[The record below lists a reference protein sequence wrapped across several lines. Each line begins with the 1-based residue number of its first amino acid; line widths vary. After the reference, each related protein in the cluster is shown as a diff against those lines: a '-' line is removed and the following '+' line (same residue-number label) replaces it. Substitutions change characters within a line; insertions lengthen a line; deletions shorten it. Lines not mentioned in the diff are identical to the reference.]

1 MPTST
6 TPRANTETI
15 DTPTGACAPVSLG
28 RSSSRGGGLLCW
40 TLLLALAGCDSLT
53 KANGGDG
60 GEGGNNDPD
69 LQDNDNDGVVAR
81 DDCDDD
87 DPNIKEK
94 SDWFVDK
101 DGDGHGSDADTVEA
115 CYSPTGYAAEND
127 DCNDAASTIFPGA
140 DEVCNGVDDD
150 CDSAIDDSD
159 DNVTDPL
166 TWFPDGDNDGFG
178 TDEGSVVSC
187 VSPSGHV
194 ADGGD
199 CDDTIPEVN
208 PGVAEVCNNGLDD
221 DCDGDPG
228 DCALDAQFELSDER
242 PGLQGSSSGD
252 FAGWS
257 VSAAGDI
264 NADGLNDVLVG
275 APYNDRADYNGG
287 ATYLVY
293 GTVTSWTLAED
304 AAAAWYGEAEEDQLG
319 WAVSGPG
326 DLNGDGADDIA
337 IGVPNQDGPG
347 GGNAGGVRVVLN
359 PGSGISPSDGDQ
371 AIFNGQSTADNA
383 GFSVSGGAD
392 VTGDGG
398 ADLIVGAPYHDAA
411 GNDSGAVYVVA
422 GPLSSGTTNL
432 SLTTAAAKVV
442 GGRSGDTAGWS
453 IALAGDVN
461 GDGLEDLLIGA
472 REAGTSSNKSGGAF
486 LLYGPLSGAISLN
499 DADIELLGELGEDHA
514 GTSVAGAGDINNDG
528 FADILVGAPENDG
541 SGANAGAAYL
551 LLSATSGAGLAA
563 AELRMVGE
571 AVGDSAGRSVTGAGD
586 VDHDGFIDLMVGA
599 PYNES
604 AGSAAGSAYLVSGT
618 TRGTLSLGGAA
629 ISFRGEVTGISGD
642 AAGTCV
648 AGAGDV
654 NGDDWP
660 DLLIGAPQN
669 SSSGASTGAAYLIQG
684 LGI

>member
-6 TPRANTETI
+6 TPRANTVTI
-15 DTPTGACAPVSLG
+15 DTPTGAGAPVSLG

-159 DNVTDPL
+159 DDVTDPL
-166 TWFPDGDNDGFG
+166 TWFPDGDDDGFG
-178 TDEGSVVSC
+178 TDEGSVVAC
-187 VSPSGHV
+187 LGPSGHV

-293 GTVTSWTLAED
+293 GTVTSWTLSED
-304 AAAAWYGEAEEDQLG
+304 AAAAWYGEAEEEQLG

-347 GGNAGGVRVVLN
+347 GGNAGGARRRPHLKDDRRQCARARRTHG
-359 PGSGISPSDGDQ
+359 PPMGRIESARRYGSHRRLARGFSTHAADDHLCRDEILHARLERRARCRSEATRHPLRGDLPRSGLDEFLQGRRLREFDRPRRSDLGGMCGRSRARHGRISPSRG
-371 AIFNGQSTADNA
+371 
-383 GFSVSGGAD
+383 
-392 VTGDGG
+392 
-398 ADLIVGAPYHDAA
+398 H
-411 GNDSGAVYVVA
+411 
-422 GPLSSGTTNL
+422 
-432 SLTTAAAKVV
+432 
-442 GGRSGDTAGWS
+442 
-453 IALAGDVN
+453 
-461 GDGLEDLLIGA
+461 GLEAQDPSCLL
-472 REAGTSSNKSGGAF
+472 GTS
-486 LLYGPLSGAISLN
+486 
-499 DADIELLGELGEDHA
+499 
-514 GTSVAGAGDINNDG
+514 T
-528 FADILVGAPENDG
+528 
-541 SGANAGAAYL
+541 
-551 LLSATSGAGLAA
+551 
-563 AELRMVGE
+563 
-571 AVGDSAGRSVTGAGD
+571 
-586 VDHDGFIDLMVGA
+586 
-599 PYNES
+599 
-604 AGSAAGSAYLVSGT
+604 
-618 TRGTLSLGGAA
+618 
-629 ISFRGEVTGISGD
+629 
-642 AAGTCV
+642 
-648 AGAGDV
+648 
-654 NGDDWP
+654 
-660 DLLIGAPQN
+660 
-669 SSSGASTGAAYLIQG
+669 
-684 LGI
+684 